1 MEYVLDAIASFLVGE
16 LGQALIA
23 WSKQFR
29 DIKEEKTKECKQNP
43 SQRNCPL
50 DPVLPSR
57 DYLEAMIGDLIEW
70 QQELKKR
77 KVSNKIVLLLTLLA
91 LINLAFDI
99 LSITFQNLIE
109 PEQAHAKSLVSE
121 SSPESS
127 EDDIPD
133 VDVDPC

>member
-1 MEYVLDAIASFLVGE
+1 
-16 LGQALIA
+16 
-23 WSKQFR
+23 
-29 DIKEEKTKECKQNP
+29 
-43 SQRNCPL
+43 
-50 DPVLPSR
+50 
-57 DYLEAMIGDLIEW
+57 MIGDLIEW